1 MDVKAL
7 KDPFDCV
14 TTVEK
19 NDIIE
24 MDPRMFLA
32 IEIETHT
39 RQFKVKIVRNVYKIY
54 LDLRNRW
61 EIYLNSINLR

>member
-19 NDIIE
+19 NIIIE
-24 MDPRMFLA
+24 MDSPTMFLGM
-32 IEIETHT
+32 
-39 RQFKVKIVRNVYKIY
+39 
-54 LDLRNRW
+54 
-61 EIYLNSINLR
+61 